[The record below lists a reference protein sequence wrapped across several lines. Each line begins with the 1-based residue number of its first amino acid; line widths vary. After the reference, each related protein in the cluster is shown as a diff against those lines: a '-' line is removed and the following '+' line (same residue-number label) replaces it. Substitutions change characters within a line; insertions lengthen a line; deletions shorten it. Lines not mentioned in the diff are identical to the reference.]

1 MTKYRIIKKT
11 NFVISHTVLDEV
23 YYVQV
28 KKSIWGYKDLKWWT
42 GTDVADDY
50 FYDVE
55 LFRSKKDF
63 PRPYGETDKKF
74 HDKIIRTTD
83 QYLLFTS
90 FDAAKFFL
98 ERVKA
103 QEEYILIELGKLKG
117 MKEKTSVAYVDEEKP
132 AETPIKKFDIIE
144 L

>member
-50 FYDVE
+50 F
-55 LFRSKKDF
+55 
-63 PRPYGETDKKF
+63 
-74 HDKIIRTTD
+74 
-83 QYLLFTS
+83 
-90 FDAAKFFL
+90 
-98 ERVKA
+98 
-103 QEEYILIELGKLKG
+103 
-117 MKEKTSVAYVDEEKP
+117 
-132 AETPIKKFDIIE
+132 
-144 L
+144 